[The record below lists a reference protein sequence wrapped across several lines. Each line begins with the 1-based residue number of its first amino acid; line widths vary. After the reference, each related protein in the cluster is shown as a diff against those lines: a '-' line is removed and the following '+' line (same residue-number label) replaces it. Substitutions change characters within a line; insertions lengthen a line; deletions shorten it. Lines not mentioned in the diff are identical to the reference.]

1 MKKIILT
8 VAAVFAFGFAN
19 AQDKKEKS
27 NEGFSN
33 GDVFV
38 TGSVGFTSNK
48 YDNNTGDYKTSDFN
62 FKPTLNYFVTDN
74 ISLGLGLNLGGGSV
88 EATPTSGKD
97 KTSTFGAGL
106 NGRYYFTPSSKF
118 SVFTQLGFDYASK
131 KYTPNVGTSYKDNS
145 FSVAFAPGLNYF
157 VSSNFSIE
165 TKIAALTYGSSK
177 LDTTGAVNRTSF
189 GLAANW
195 SAVTFGVNYKF

>member
-8 VAAVFAFGFAN
+8 AVAVFALSFAN

-27 NEGFSN
+27 SEGFSE

-38 TGSVGFTSNK
+38 TGSVGFSSNK
-48 YDNNTGDYKTSDFN
+48 YDNNGDYKSSDFN
-62 FKPTLNYFVTDN
+62 FKPTVNYFVTEN
-74 ISLGLGLNLGGGSV
+74 ISLGLGLNFGGGSV
-88 EATPTSGKD
+88 EATPISGKD
-97 KTSTFGAGL
+97 KTSTVGAGL

-131 KYTPNVGTSYKDNS
+131 KYSPNGASSFKDNS
-145 FSVAFAPGLNYF
+145 FTVAFAPGLNYF

-165 TKIAALTYGSSK
+165 TKIAALSYGSSK
-177 LDTTGAVNRTSF
+177 YDTTGAENRTSF
-189 GLAANW
+189 GLAADW
-195 SAVTFGVNYKF
+195 SAVSFGVNYKF